1 MRTAAAVFTGVAVLI
16 EVAWLAFG
24 DAGIGPVT
32 MGAAALIAAT
42 AVTLGRVRALVVATG
57 VALGVLLVGSVA
69 DRFGVFGGPG
79 TAGVSWGSYAEFVDY
94 TRTLLPAFADAAAPI
109 VAGAATVAEG
119 ALGVAL
125 IFAVRPRITAA
136 ATAALFTMFAA
147 AMVTSVGF
155 AATADYAVPVMIG
168 GALLVSAA
176 AAPASQSRRLGFGRR
191 EIA

>member
-24 DAGIGPVT
+24 NATIGPIT
-32 MGAAALIAAT
+32 MGVAALVAAT
-42 AVTLGRVRALVVATG
+42 AATLGRVRALVVATRI
-57 VALGVLLVGSVA
+57 ALGVLFAGSVA
-69 DRFGVFGGPG
+69 DRFGMFGGPG
-79 TAGVSWGSYAEFVDY
+79 SAGVSWGSYAEFVDY
-94 TRTLLPAFADAAAPI
+94 TRTLLPTLAGDAAPI

-119 ALGVAL
+119 VLGVAL

-136 ATAALFTMFAA
+136 AAAALFTMFAV

-168 GALLVSAA
+168 GALLVSTA
-176 AAPASQSRRLGFGRR
+176 AAPASQSRRFGFGRH